1 MPISKSRPT
10 YTKGPSQE
18 ERIWGSNRPP
28 IKLSYKV
35 SDPEEL
41 SSDLNGNAGHKPISR
56 KMKLDDGV
64 DTEDSFAV
72 ATSSA
77 AMPKLEV
84 IVTNVASKGQI
95 MLRNYELYGKLEK
108 VHRDDIVQILVDHC
122 IEQEHFIM
130 ESVNKIMQFYDYL
143 IPKLFPKE
151 DSNTYF
157 IPPQTD
163 GIQQK
168 RT

>member
-1 MPISKSRPT
+1 MLFI
-10 YTKGPSQE
+10 
-18 ERIWGSNRPP
+18 
-28 IKLSYKV
+28 V

-84 IVTNVASKGQI
+84 TICQRKNILKSSNG
-95 MLRNYELYGKLEK
+95 RN
-108 VHRDDIVQILVDHC
+108 
-122 IEQEHFIM
+122 
-130 ESVNKIMQFYDYL
+130 L
-143 IPKLFPKE
+143 IDNLG
-151 DSNTYF
+151 D
-157 IPPQTD
+157 
-163 GIQQK
+163 
-168 RT
+168 

>member
-1 MPISKSRPT
+1 
-10 YTKGPSQE
+10 GPSQE

-77 AMPKLEV
+77 AMPKLE
-84 IVTNVASKGQI
+84 
-95 MLRNYELYGKLEK
+95 
-108 VHRDDIVQILVDHC
+108 
-122 IEQEHFIM
+122 
-130 ESVNKIMQFYDYL
+130 
-143 IPKLFPKE
+143 E

>member
-1 MPISKSRPT
+1 
-10 YTKGPSQE
+10 
-18 ERIWGSNRPP
+18 
-28 IKLSYKV
+28 V

-77 AMPKLEV
+77 AMPKFEV
-84 IVTNVASKGQI
+84 IVTNYIYIKEILKRASKGQI

-130 ESVNKIMQFYDYL
+130 ERIRIPTSFHLKRTAYNRKEPKESSLKGTGISDKSFENLDYIQNKIL
-143 IPKLFPKE
+143 KVELKNLLTV
-151 DSNTYF
+151 SH
-157 IPPQTD
+157 
-163 GIQQK
+163 
-168 RT
+168 